1 MLRTRL
7 AAAERRLLRLS
18 EPERLPE
25 RPAVSALML
34 LLLLRRCCCGAQ
46 ADGRA
51 GALSGAARQE
61 QRRLAPDML

>member
-1 MLRTRL
+1 VCLKLRTRL

-34 LLLLRRCCCGAQ
+34 LLLLLLRRCCCGASPRRV
-46 ADGRA
+46 ARA
-51 GALSGAARQE
+51 ALSCT
-61 QRRLAPDML
+61 